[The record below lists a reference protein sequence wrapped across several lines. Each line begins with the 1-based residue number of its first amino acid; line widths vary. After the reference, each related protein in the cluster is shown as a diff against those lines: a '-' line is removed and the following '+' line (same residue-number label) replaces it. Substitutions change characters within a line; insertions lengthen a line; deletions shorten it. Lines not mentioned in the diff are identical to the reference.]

1 MWFKKDKRLSQ
12 KTRQLDLNKGSRL
25 KTSIVY
31 MSLIQFEHRNFEY
44 VSQKPV
50 IVIWPRICSTCR
62 KHFPVLSSFMTYHR
76 VVTRLARSVPLVE
89 QELLTLQEHLS
100 SPPVFSGVRVTRS
113 LVCCVI
119 FCRSLFGL
127 SFHLR
132 ILIAPFGI
140 FKLLLDYMCMD
151 IYTRV
156 TVHNW

>member
-113 LVCCVI
+113 LVLCICFVDH
-119 FCRSLFGL
+119 CL
-127 SFHLR
+127 SFC
-132 ILIAPFGI
+132 PFSFCHCVLCSSSIYG
-140 FKLLLDYMCMD
+140 FWLPLWYLQTLDLL
-151 IYTRV
+151 V
-156 TVHNW
+156 P

>member
-1 MWFKKDKRLSQ
+1 MYVLYPDWHFTRSPSGVVLVSSTGQ
-12 KTRQLDLNKGSRL
+12 KNTRNVDYLMVRTLQCRCIYLWPG
-25 KTSIVY
+25 
-31 MSLIQFEHRNFEY
+31 Y
-44 VSQKPV
+44 VDYGYVP
-50 IVIWPRICSTCR
+50 
-62 KHFPVLSSFMTYHR
+62 L
-76 VVTRLARSVPLVE
+76 VVTLPGPFLYSWLITGFVTRITRWMPLVE
-89 QELLTLQEHLS
+89 QELPTLQEHLS

>member
-1 MWFKKDKRLSQ
+1 MVRTLQCRCIYLWPGYVDY
-12 KTRQLDLNKGSRL
+12 G
-25 KTSIVY
+25 
-31 MSLIQFEHRNFEY
+31 Y
-44 VSQKPV
+44 VS
-50 IVIWPRICSTCR
+50 
-62 KHFPVLSSFMTYHR
+62 L
-76 VVTRLARSVPLVE
+76 VVTLPGPFLYSWLITRFVTRITRWMPLVE
-89 QELLTLQEHLS
+89 QELPTLQEHLS

-151 IYTRV
+151 IYIHEWPFTTGNEIDLYLCGYV
-156 TVHNW
+156 IQCMYMPTPTCMNIITFINIK